1 MGRKAIKIRRVTYT
15 SRLEEG
21 SIYGEKK
28 KKQGLNR
35 SYNSLHIICMEI

>member
-28 KKQGLNR
+28 KTGTEQKL
-35 SYNSLHIICMEI
+35 

>member
-28 KKQGLNR
+28 KNR
-35 SYNSLHIICMEI
+35 DWTEAIILCI